1 MDLLEGI
8 QSRKSIRGFRPDPVS
23 TDVLVELL
31 KTATRAPSSV
41 NSQPWEFVIIRGRTL
56 DQLRRECVKQYRL
69 GNKPNPDLALAE
81 TGLQGVYK
89 DRQVYLAKQIFSIIG
104 ITKDDNKGL
113 QEYWETMYSFYG
125 APAVI
130 VITMDR
136 TLTSGWP
143 LIDIGLVT
151 QTIALAALSYGLGTC
166 IMRAIVDYA
175 DSVRKIAGIP
185 ANKNMILGIAIGYP
199 DWNHPLNR
207 LKTVRE
213 VIHNIT
219 KII

>member
-31 KTATRAPSSV
+31 ETATRAPSSV
-41 NSQPWEFVIIRGRTL
+41 NSQPWEFVIIQGEIL
-56 DQLRRECVKQYRL
+56 DQLRRECVEQYRL
-69 GNKPNPDLALAE
+69 GKKPNPDVALAE

-89 DRQVYLAKQIFSIIG
+89 DRQVYLAKQIFSLIG
-104 ITKDDNKGL
+104 ITKGDNKGL

-130 VITMDR
+130 VIVIDR
-136 TLTSGWP
+136 TLTSEWP
-143 LIDIGLVT
+143 LIDIGLVA
-151 QTIALAALSYGLGTC
+151 QTIALAALGYGLGTC

-175 DSVRKIAGIP
+175 DTVRKTAGIP
-185 ANKNMILGIAIGYP
+185 ENKKMVLGIAIGYP
-199 DWNHPLNR
+199 DWNHPLNQ
-207 LKTVRE
+207 LETARE
-213 VIHNIT
+213 DIHNIT